1 MSKRRKGT
9 MDLRD
14 IYWGDESAE
23 NDVNLLKYFI
33 EPRKIERMVRQSKSI
48 IVGRKGAGKSAIRK
62 YLSDYMKNQGKKQI
76 VIEAAPNYSFI
87 SAVKSD
93 DEIILKNEIFYQ
105 NLWCQYLFKC
115 AIWNV
120 GDICQGKKVSK
131 SEEYARKLAE
141 QYDMTN
147 ADFIESLANALKSIK
162 VSAGEHGEFGLDIE
176 RQIKNQLGI
185 DTLAYHIKKL
195 VEYGYSFTF
204 IVDDLD
210 LGWDNSEIAN
220 NLLLGLLSS
229 INYMKSLV
237 NNSVNIFVCVRNDM
251 YDILMGGTTHSD
263 KYRNCEYINWDDDSL
278 IDLLTER
285 LKFNYL
291 ENNEAISGDIFHDVF
306 PEKVGRVYV
315 EKWLL
320 DRTLQRP
327 RELIQLVRKYTESTD
342 AKDAEKL
349 KKAEEMYSKWK
360 LEDLCT
366 EHKFL
371 YPGLLNIFEF
381 WKKEF
386 YRSKYHMTKEEY
398 EPIIRKIF
406 QKMDLQEKWFTN
418 LVDTDDIEGFM
429 KILYNIGFIGDFIR
443 GGQGGNKVIY
453 AYQEDGDSPRLK
465 EIQIHP
471 CFRKTLGVVERIRT
485 KNN

>member
-1 MSKRRKGT
+1 
-9 MDLRD
+9 
-14 IYWGDESAE
+14 
-23 NDVNLLKYFI
+23 
-33 EPRKIERMVRQSKSI
+33 
-48 IVGRKGAGKSAIRK
+48 
-62 YLSDYMKNQGKKQI
+62 
-76 VIEAAPNYSFI
+76 
-87 SAVKSD
+87 
-93 DEIILKNEIFYQ
+93 
-105 NLWCQYLFKC
+105 
-115 AIWNV
+115 
-120 GDICQGKKVSK
+120 
-131 SEEYARKLAE
+131 
-141 QYDMTN
+141 
-147 ADFIESLANALKSIK
+147 
-162 VSAGEHGEFGLDIE
+162 
-176 RQIKNQLGI
+176 
-185 DTLAYHIKKL
+185 
-195 VEYGYSFTF
+195 
-204 IVDDLD
+204 
-210 LGWDNSEIAN
+210 
-220 NLLLGLLSS
+220 
-229 INYMKSLV
+229 MKSLV